1 MDIQALF
8 NLNPKV
14 KVRTRF
20 APSPTGFLHV
30 GGARTALYSWLYAR
44 HNQGEF
50 VLRIEDTDL
59 ERSTQAATDAI
70 LEAMEWLDLHWEHGP
85 YYQTKRFDRY
95 NQVIDQMLEQGL
107 AYRCYCTK
115 ERLEM
120 LRNEQEAKKEKP
132 RYDRHCLHDHSHNPS
147 EPHVVRFKNPTE
159 GSVIFDDAIRGK
171 IEISNHELDD
181 LIIRRTDGAPT
192 YNFCVVIDDWDME
205 ITHVV
210 RGEDHVNNTPRQ
222 INIYKALG
230 APVPEFA
237 HVSMILGDDGA
248 KLSKRH
254 GAVSVMQ
261 YRDDGY
267 LPEALLNYLV
277 RLGWGH
283 GDQEIFSMA
292 EMIQYF
298 SLDSI
303 NKSASAFNT
312 DKLKWLN
319 NHYIRSLDPAYV
331 AKHLE
336 WHMHDQGIDFSQGP
350 ALSEVVTLLGERC
363 QTLVEM
369 AGQSRYF
376 FEEYEAID
384 EAAAKK
390 HLKAA
395 ALAPLQLL
403 RDKLAALTSWEVELL
418 HHVIQS
424 TAEELSLGMGKV
436 GMPLRV
442 AVTGL
447 GQSPSIDAVMAL
459 VGQARVL
466 ARLDKVIARLASQQ
480 A

>member
-1 MDIQALF
+1 M
-8 NLNPKV
+8 KV
-14 KVRTRF
+14 KTRF

-30 GGARTALYSWLYAR
+30 GGARTALYSWLFAR
-44 HNQGEF
+44 HQQGEF

-59 ERSTQAATDAI
+59 ERSTQEAIDAI
-70 LEAMEWLDLHWEHGP
+70 IEGMNWLGLNWEEGP

-95 NQVIDQMLEQGL
+95 NAVIDEMLADGR
-107 AYRCYCTK
+107 AYKCYCSR
-115 ERLEM
+115 ERLDT
-120 LRNEQEAKKEKP
+120 LREGQMAAGEKP
-132 RYDRHCLHDHSHNPS
+132 RYDGRCRDSHEHHADDEPCVIRFRNPQ
-147 EPHVVRFKNPTE
+147 EGVV
-159 GSVIFDDAIRGK
+159 SFDDHVRGH
-171 IEISNHELDD
+171 IEFANSELDD

-237 HVSMILGDDGA
+237 HVSMILGDDGT

-277 RLGWGH
+277 RLGWSH
-283 GDQEIFSMA
+283 GDQEIFTMA
-292 EMIQYF
+292 EMIELF
-298 SLDSI
+298 SLDAIS
-303 NKSASAFNT
+303 KSASAFNT

-319 NHYIRSLDPAYV
+319 NHYIRTLDPVYV

-336 WHMHDQGIDFSQGP
+336 WHMADQQIDYRQGP
-350 ALSEVVTLLGERC
+350 ALSAVVTLLAERC
-363 QTLVEM
+363 HTLVEL

-395 ALAPLQLL
+395 AREPLMVI
-403 RDKLAALTSWEVELL
+403 RDKLAALTEWEVEPL

-424 TAEELSLGMGKV
+424 TADELGLGMGKV

-447 GQSPSIDAVMAL
+447 GQSPSIDAVMQL
-459 VGQARVL
+459 VGRERVL
-466 ARLDKVIARLASQQ
+466 ARLDRVIAQLASL
-480 A
+480 AE